1 MEKEMDFLYEGI
13 DENIPLKRKRDRY
26 LECKSI
32 LNSPVNQ

>member
-26 LECKSI
+26 LECKI
-32 LNSPVNQ
+32 LNSPANQ